1 VHAALTTRITLA
13 LLGACSFASSI
24 EIVLHESGHAMA
36 AVLLGADVGR
46 FDVHP
51 YRRSEVAVSYDG
63 GRRSE
68 SSLLFSSAG
77 MLAAVGVAAGVYFV
91 TRARSHFW
99 LPLQCLLPWSL
110 FAEGS
115 YLVDGSLNNYG
126 DPSSIGSLA
135 YCPQGVLI
143 SLGGIMFLVAILL
156 SVNLI
161 ARLGAGE
168 SAPWWARG
176 LAFLGMAGVTLPS
189 GLCALKPGDSW
200 TMGTIVL
207 ATGFGGLVVI
217 SITGGLIAHG
227 LRKKLSW
234 LLRTADAPVSWRQTL
249 AALAA
254 GLAVVGLLLAFG
266 HTGHADWPLGIS
278 TCR

>member
-1 VHAALTTRITLA
+1 
-13 LLGACSFASSI
+13 
-24 EIVLHESGHAMA
+24 M
-36 AVLLGADVGR
+36 
-46 FDVHP
+46 
-51 YRRSEVAVSYDG
+51 AVSYDG

-77 MLAAVGVAAGVYFV
+77 ILVAVGASACVYVV

-110 FAEGS
+110 FAEGG
-115 YLVDGSLNNYG
+115 YLIDGSLNNYG

-156 SVNLI
+156 SVKLI

-176 LAFLGMAGVTLPS
+176 LAFLGMACVTLPG
-189 GLCALKPGDSW
+189 GLYALKPSDSW
-200 TMGTIVL
+200 TMATIVL

-217 SITGGLIAHG
+217 SITGGLIVHG

-234 LLRTADAPVSWRQTL
+234 LLRTPDAPVSWRHAM
-249 AALAA
+249 AAVVA
-254 GLAVVGLLLAFG
+254 GLAVVGLLLALG
-266 HTGHADWPLGIS
+266 HT
-278 TCR
+278 